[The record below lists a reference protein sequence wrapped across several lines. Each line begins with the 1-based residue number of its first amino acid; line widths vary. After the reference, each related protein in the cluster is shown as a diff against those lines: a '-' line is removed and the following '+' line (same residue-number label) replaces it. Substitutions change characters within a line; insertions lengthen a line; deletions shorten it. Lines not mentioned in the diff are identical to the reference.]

1 MTIAES
7 SRSMEELFDLFCT
20 ANSFSSILQHFN
32 QLCAVTVRASTAK
45 HPWNVY
51 RELRASLKSYWKAAA
66 LFEKLDKRVQCAEY
80 MQQTAC
86 NGVNVIVVGCGPCG
100 LRCAIELA
108 LLGARVVILEKR
120 DKFSR
125 NNVLHLW
132 PYLIDDLRALGAK
145 TFFGK
150 FCAGSID
157 HISIRTLQC
166 ILLKAALL
174 FGVQIFPGVTYHGLV
189 EPTSESSTIVSVGT
203 PTRIFLDPEDPR
215 DTKSIHATRQ
225 RFRNGESTEKR
236 SAENTPIGNQ
246 NGRVVHSGSVP
257 VGWRVHVEPEVK
269 VLQNYETD
277 VLIGADGKRSCLEFP
292 CKELRCRLA
301 IAITA
306 NFINYHTTAEA
317 EVEEISGVSS
327 IFNQQFFASLASAT
341 GIDLENIVY
350 YKDETHYFVMTA
362 KKHSLLNKGV
372 LKQDRDDSQ
381 SLLSVENIDKEALQK
396 YARETANYVTNGRL
410 PRLDFATNARG
421 EPDVDAFDFTRIF
434 AAEYSCQMI
443 EKNQY
448 LLMQCL
454 VGDGLFEPF
463 WPTGSGCALG
473 FLSALDAA
481 WAVSRLASGHN
492 PLQVLAH
499 RESVYQRLS
508 QTTAQN
514 MPSNFS
520 EYTLD
525 PRTRYTRCNVNLF
538 GTHQVRHL
546 YHTDRNKVSRSR
558 SVRNFGQDSDLCKHV
573 ENRLKEQLT
582 YYSTLI
588 SRDSKTMDV
597 PSPPEPLGLLRWCQS
612 RLSFYETHG
621 LVTSLTDLNCSSW
634 DSGVRLLCLIHLYRP
649 ELVPE
654 LEQFFNG
661 KMCDPQDVFR
671 SKNSH
676 LVDMP
681 PKPALI
687 RACGVLMEHFDVEF
701 ISTDKDSIGTG
712 YPRSN
717 SDWLSYL
724 NQVYHVLHPL
734 KIIRPPPPS
743 ASVNGIDGKLNVHRN
758 HSPNRLSFITANGH
772 LSPPPLRSRL
782 SRSDMNVNRSP
793 HKSYGVVRED
803 PNWTVEKGLLPKR
816 RAELIAGFL
825 DSTSTRRH
833 SQAAVQRPFSRGL
846 KQLIDP
852 LNQESTFP
860 SNYNNNKK
868 LSTTRGIS
876 NHKAKNPPI
885 KLDSTSTRRHSQAA
899 VQRPFSRGLK
909 QLIDPLNQ
917 ESTFPS
923 NYNNNKKLSTTRGIS
938 NHKAKNPPIKISDN
952 VARLFKPTKGSS
964 HCYLCSKRLYPFER
978 QEAFGHHFH
987 RHCFRCSTCGTQ
999 LQPDRATHLRADSPS
1014 ARDLFYCVAHSPLL
1028 ATTGAWLSTRRRAD
1042 STGVSL
1048 VDRLRA
1054 GEFPFAKP
1062 QGYSVTGSAET
1073 AIAGTSDKFV
1083 GLSNLVGNTTSKVNM
1098 PQPTPV
1104 NKSSLLAGLS
1114 DEDNV
1119 LTAVDVRQLV
1129 RNFRANQFSSS
1140 SSPSPVRKSAARK
1153 KVESVVG
1160 PSGDSSPRI
1169 PIRLS
1174 IRDDDAPGPECYLAG
1189 HLGLPEVERRANW
1202 ELNTIPMLPGT
1213 SIPDLLEHMRNVRY
1227 NLIGPDDYFASS
1239 ESDEEFMISNV
1250 GTEQWITPIRHPP
1263 KSDRRKRL
1271 QVDNPPLRCL
1281 AGGGSCNNLRQPFD
1295 PSSVSD
1301 PTTVVNKVYSPL
1313 TLLPPCSSNPVQS
1326 KHLEAKQRFCLEPPK
1341 PLTIDPKLFIGAKN
1355 LERVLNSVIP
1365 DCSETVTP
1373 IDDMCTV
1380 CCLPL
1385 ITLVSVPLLPQLTVT
1400 QVWDL
1405 TDTAPT
1411 YPTETYTPRL
1421 SVTSIHDPEMQRSR
1435 SELVPTGTEDVSES
1449 SGFVSNIEPD
1459 LPVALTP
1466 FSPLDDFRDIDST
1479 STVTERSSTEPTP
1492 EREEEIG
1499 NRSTVARRPVQPI
1512 QPHGEL
1518 YAVHPASNLPTV
1530 KNNTQSSKS
1539 STSNSKNSSDTSS
1552 LDLDSIVSIRPKC
1565 TDENDADPAMSAPCP
1580 SGALDKG
1587 HSQTECRAVAT
1598 DISSTHPADGH
1609 KPPRMKTSKRG
1620 QIKRRTRTLDL
1631 KPQVKSLLFQSMSP
1645 QPDLV
1650 SREHPDIDSQVKPPH
1665 TLIESAANEEMLRT
1679 AQSATSCSPVLHRS
1693 VSEPLLLWG
1702 YPCGLSTTF

>member
-51 RELRASLKSYWKAAA
+51 RELTASLKSYWKAAA

-86 NGVNVIVVGCGPCG
+86 NGVNVVVVGCGPCG

-189 EPTSESSTIVSVGT
+189 EPTSDSSTIISVDT
-203 PTRIFLDPEDPR
+203 PTRIFLDPVDPR
-215 DTKSIHATRQ
+215 DTKSIHTTRQ

-236 SAENTPIGNQ
+236 SAENTPMGNQ
-246 NGRVVHSGSVP
+246 NGRVVHSGSAP
-257 VGWRVHVEPEVK
+257 VGWRVHLEPEVK
-269 VLQNYETD
+269 VLQNYEID
-277 VLIGADGKRSCLEFP
+277 VLIGADGKRSCLGFP

-381 SLLSVENIDKEALQK
+381 SLLSAENIDKEALQK

-443 EKNQY
+443 EKNQC

-492 PLQVLAH
+492 PLQVLAQ

-546 YHTDRNKVSRSR
+546 YHIDRNKVPRSR
-558 SVRNFGQDSDLCKHV
+558 SVRNFSQDSDLCKHV
-573 ENRLKEQLT
+573 ENRLKEQLI

-588 SRDSKTMDV
+588 SRGSKPMDV
-597 PSPPEPLGLLRWCQS
+597 PSRPEPLGLLRWFQS
-612 RLSFYETHG
+612 RLSFYETHE
-621 LVTSLTDLNCSSW
+621 LVTPLTDLNCSSW

-676 LVDMP
+676 LVDMH

-687 RACGVLMEHFDVEF
+687 RACGVLMEHLDVEF
-701 ISTDKDSIGTG
+701 IPMDKDSIGIG

-717 SDWLSYL
+717 SDWLFYL
-724 NQVYHVLHPL
+724 DQVYRVLCPL
-734 KIIRPPPPS
+734 KIIRPPPPPS
-743 ASVNGIDGKLNVHRN
+743 APSNGIDGKLNGHRN

-772 LSPPPLRSRL
+772 LSPPPLRNRL

-833 SQAAVQRPFSRGL
+833 SQAAVQRPLSRGF
-846 KQLIDP
+846 KQLVDP
-852 LNQESTFP
+852 LSQESTFP
-860 SNYNNNKK
+860 SNNKK
-868 LSTTRGIS
+868 LPTTRGIS
-876 NHKAKNPPI
+876 NHKTKNPPI
-885 KLDSTSTRRHSQAA
+885 KS
-899 VQRPFSRGLK
+899 VQV
-909 QLIDPLNQ
+909 
-917 ESTFPS
+917 
-923 NYNNNKKLSTTRGIS
+923 
-938 NHKAKNPPIKISDN
+938 SDN
-952 VARLFKPTKGSS
+952 VARLFKPSKGSS

-1014 ARDLFYCVAHSPLL
+1014 ARDSFYCVAHSPLL

-1062 QGYSVTGSAET
+1062 QGYSVVTGSAET
-1073 AIAGTSDKFV
+1073 ATAGTSDKFV
-1083 GLSNLVGNTTSKVNM
+1083 GLSNLVGNTASKVNL
-1098 PQPTPV
+1098 PQSTPV
-1104 NKSSLLAGLS
+1104 NNKSSLLAGLS

-1119 LTAVDVRQLV
+1119 LTTVDVRQLV
-1129 RNFRANQFSSS
+1129 RNFRVNQFSSS
-1140 SSPSPVRKSAARK
+1140 SSPSPVRKSATRR

-1169 PIRLS
+1169 PIRLG

-1213 SIPDLLEHMRNVRY
+1213 YIPDLLEHMRSGRY

-1239 ESDEEFMISNV
+1239 ESDEEFIISNV
-1250 GTEQWITPIRHPP
+1250 GAEQWITPIRHPP

-1281 AGGGSCNNLRQPFD
+1281 SGGGSCNNLRQQFD

-1301 PTTVVNKVYSPL
+1301 PTAVVNKVYSPL

-1355 LERVLNSVIP
+1355 LERVLNNVIP

-1373 IDDMCTV
+1373 IDDMCTI

-1400 QVWDL
+1400 RVWDV
-1405 TDTAPT
+1405 TDSAPT
-1411 YPTETYTPRL
+1411 FSTETYTPRL
-1421 SVTSIHDPEMQRSR
+1421 SVTSIHEPEIQRSR
-1435 SELVPTGTEDVSES
+1435 SELVATATEDVSES

-1459 LPVALTP
+1459 LPVTLTP

-1492 EREEEIG
+1492 EREEGIG
-1499 NRSTVARRPVQPI
+1499 NRSMAVRRPVQPI
-1512 QPHGEL
+1512 QPHGES
-1518 YAVHPASNLPTV
+1518 YAVHSASHLTTV
-1530 KNNTQSSKS
+1530 KNNLKSSKS

-1565 TDENDADPAMSAPCP
+1565 TDENDADPAMSASCP
-1580 SGALDKG
+1580 RSVLDKDL
-1587 HSQTECRAVAT
+1587 SQTECSVVAMG
-1598 DISSTHPADGH
+1598 ISSTHSADGH
-1609 KPPRMKTSKRG
+1609 KPPRMKTISKKK

-1645 QPDLV
+1645 EPDLV
-1650 SREHPDIDSQVKPPH
+1650 SREHPDIDSRVRPSR
-1665 TLIESAANEEMLRT
+1665 TLIEYAANEEMLRT

>member
-189 EPTSESSTIVSVGT
+189 EPTSVSVGT

-816 RAELIAGFL
+816 RAELIAGF
-825 DSTSTRRH
+825 
-833 SQAAVQRPFSRGL
+833 
-846 KQLIDP
+846 
-852 LNQESTFP
+852 
-860 SNYNNNKK
+860 
-868 LSTTRGIS
+868 
-876 NHKAKNPPI
+876 
-885 KLDSTSTRRHSQAA
+885 
-899 VQRPFSRGLK
+899 
-909 QLIDPLNQ
+909 
-917 ESTFPS
+917 
-923 NYNNNKKLSTTRGIS
+923 
-938 NHKAKNPPIKISDN
+938 ISDN

-1140 SSPSPVRKSAARK
+1140 SSPSPVRKSAARR

-1213 SIPDLLEHMRNVRY
+1213 SIPDLLEHMR
-1227 NLIGPDDYFASS
+1227 SS